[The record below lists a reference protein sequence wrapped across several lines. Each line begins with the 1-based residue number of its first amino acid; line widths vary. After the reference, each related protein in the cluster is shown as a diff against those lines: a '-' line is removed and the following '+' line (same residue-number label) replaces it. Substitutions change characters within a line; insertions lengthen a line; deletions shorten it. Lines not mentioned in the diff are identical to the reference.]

1 MIGRMVQASAR
12 WVVTIVATVGSMY
25 ALDAVA
31 TLAGLALVASGWL
44 AGLPLPAL
52 AGFLLATYGFWA
64 LGLRANLRANWALL
78 ERTGTSTNAVSKLA
92 YDLTAASTATT
103 GHPRLRRWATAA
115 GYVGTELVKEI
126 PYYAGAIGA
135 VLINGDLTVTD
146 VILFLGGANLG
157 AAAYEYG
164 LARLTRLLLDRRPSS
179 ATRRPVAVVVRSPAA
194 LPRTR

>member
-1 MIGRMVQASAR
+1 MIVRMVRAGGR
-12 WVVTIVATVGSMY
+12 WVVTVVATVASMY

-31 TLAGLALVASGWL
+31 TMAGLALVASGVL

-52 AGFLLATYGFWA
+52 AGFLLASYAFWA
-64 LGLRANLRANWALL
+64 VGLRASVGANWALL
-78 ERTGTSTNAVSKLA
+78 QQTGASTNAVSKLA
-92 YDLTAASTATT
+92 YDATGATSATAR
-103 GHPRLRRWATAA
+103 HPRLRRWATAA

-135 VLINGDLTVTD
+135 VLINGDLTAAD

-164 LARLTRLLLDRRPSS
+164 LARLTRLALRRRP
-179 ATRRPVAVVVRSPAA
+179 ATVVGRPMPVVVPAGSGLSP
-194 LPRTR
+194 PR